1 MGTSPPR
8 LLPCKEHAGK
18 KGWEDSGGDGAQG
31 EEEEEE
37 GGGGTPA
44 VAWPR
49 LWRAL
54 YLSASRACVEQSQFR
69 GGKSVSRLPAAL
81 YFL

>member
-1 MGTSPPR
+1 MEPR
-8 LLPCKEHAGK
+8 
-18 KGWEDSGGDGAQG
+18 G

-37 GGGGTPA
+37 GGGVPPA
-44 VAWPR
+44 VACPR

-54 YLSASRACVEQSQFR
+54 YPSASRACLEQSQFR
-69 GGKSVSRLPAAL
+69 GRNSVSRLPAAL